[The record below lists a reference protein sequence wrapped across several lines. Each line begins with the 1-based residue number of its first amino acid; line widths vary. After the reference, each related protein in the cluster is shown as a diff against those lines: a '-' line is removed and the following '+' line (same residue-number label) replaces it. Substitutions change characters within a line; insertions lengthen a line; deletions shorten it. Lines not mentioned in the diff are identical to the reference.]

1 MRKIYKRPV
10 YLLDN
15 GFLFFGYKDK
25 YGFHPERALE
35 WTFFKTRKVSKKNI
49 GKTLFYSFKDAVNK
63 LDEIKICGGTFYIA
77 IDAGSAR
84 TKMALG
90 DKCGSAIWFETSTLY
105 DKTDES
111 LKKLLSELY
120 LSLNITM
127 LANVEV
133 RPKIIDPVYASYKG
147 PIILDRGYST
157 IDYITKN
164 KEEFDI
170 YELLN

>member
-1 MRKIYKRPV
+1 MKKIYKRPA

-49 GKTLFYSFKDAVNK
+49 GKTLFYSFKDATNK
-63 LDEIKICGGTFYIA
+63 LDEIKVCGGTFYIA
-77 IDAGSAR
+77 IDAGLAK

-90 DKCGSAIWFETSTLY
+90 DKCGSTIRYTTSTLHNN
-105 DKTDES
+105 TDES

-127 LANVEV
+127 LADVEV
-133 RPKIIDPVYASYKG
+133 KPKIIDASFSNCKGAAVLDIGCPTADFVRIKYKE
-147 PIILDRGYST
+147 DM
-157 IDYITKN
+157 N
-164 KEEFDI
+164 
-170 YELLN
+170 YELPN